1 MRKFLFILFLLT
13 QALFLSGQSQN
24 YLRVKVFARTTEHYN
39 ALMLNG
45 LALERTE
52 LKPGNYFITELS
64 EQDFAKIK
72 ELGIETE
79 ILVDDLESYYVNRN
93 KGFNVEEMNLE
104 MRNANRNI
112 DGVVTPVNFTLGT
125 LGGYHSYSEILAE
138 LDKMRNLFPNLIS
151 AKDIINPSLTTIE
164 GRYIHWVRI
173 SNNPD
178 VDQDKPKVLYNALTH
193 AREPAGM
200 QQMLF
205 QMWYLLEN
213 YNTNPEI
220 KALVDNLEI
229 YFIPCVNPDGY
240 VHNEILNPEGGGMW
254 RKNRRNNGDGSMG
267 VDVNRNFGYMWGY
280 DNNGSSPTG
289 TAESYRGTAPFS
301 EPETQ
306 NIKYFCES
314 RQFKLA
320 LNNHTYSDILIYP
333 WGYENILTP
342 DSTVFVEYAKRMT
355 KQNGYEY
362 GTCYQTLL
370 YLSNG
375 GSDDWF
381 YGEQTTKNKILSF
394 TPEAG
399 SAADGFWPAMNRI
412 EAICAGHT
420 EMNLYIMR
428 FALPYSEITD
438 LSDLIIDSHTY
449 DFTFN
454 LKSLGWV
461 ENADFS
467 VSIKPVSSNILSVGD
482 SLMFNNMNVLD
493 EDSGSIQLVLKA
505 NTVPGSKVVFA
516 VLVNNGVYVQTDTI
530 TKFYG
535 ELIAEIDDNCETMD
549 NWISETWN
557 TTTLSYHSPTKS
569 IADSPNGNYS
579 ANSTTTINYKN
590 PIDLSNSTYANIEFW
605 AKWTIEKNFDYVQF
619 QVSENN
625 EQWIPLEGLYTHSG
639 SDDQDPGKPVY
650 DGSSDW
656 VKENISLEEYLGKT
670 IYLRF
675 ILVSDEIV
683 NLDGFYFDDFKLVKV
698 DYQLE
703 PTMNLPERFEFEQ
716 ATSLHVDFTEYIAT
730 LNFDNLN
737 LSWEGN
743 SNIEVSKTDWIV
755 TFQGVNDTWLGE
767 ENITFILD
775 YGSGQI
781 QSSTIVEIK
790 EPVGIEQSLSNE
802 FFAYYQRDYNRLVV
816 SLTPECIGQTVEI
829 YSIRG
834 EKLYSKTISSETSYI
849 DVANFS
855 NGIYFVKTTNG
866 IALKVLIY

>member
-1 MRKFLFILFLLT
+1 MRKNLFILFLLT
-13 QALFLSGQSQN
+13 QTLFLSGQSQK
-24 YLRVKVFARTTEHYN
+24 YLRVKVFAKTTEHYN

-45 LALERTE
+45 LAFESAKS
-52 LKPGNYFITELS
+52 KPGNYFITELS

-72 ELGIETE
+72 EIGIETE

-112 DGVVTPVNFTLGT
+112 GGVVTPVNFTLGT

-151 AKDIINPSLTTIE
+151 AKNIVNPSLTTIE
-164 GRYIHWVRI
+164 GRPIHWVRI

-240 VHNEILNPEGGGMW
+240 VYNEINNPNGGGMW
-254 RKNRRNNGDGSMG
+254 RKNRRNNGDGSIG
-267 VDVNRNFGYMWGY
+267 VDLNRNFGYMWGY
-280 DNNGSSPTG
+280 DNLGSSPTG
-289 TAESYRGTAPFS
+289 TSETYRGTAPFS

-314 RQFKLA
+314 RQFQLA

-342 DSTVFVEYAKRMT
+342 DSTVFIEYAKRMT
-355 KQNGYEY
+355 KQNGYIY
-362 GTCYQTLL
+362 GTCYQTLF
-370 YLSNG
+370 YLTNG
-375 GSDDWF
+375 DSDDWF
-381 YGEQTTKNKILSF
+381 YGEQTTKNKVLAF

-399 SAADGFWPAMNRI
+399 NPIDGFWPAMDKI
-412 EAICAGHT
+412 EALCAGHT

-438 LSDLIIDSHTY
+438 ISDLIIDSHTY

-461 ENADFS
+461 ENANFS
-467 VSIKPVSSNILSVGD
+467 VSITPVSSNILSVGD
-482 SLMFNNMNVLD
+482 SLMFSNMNVLD
-493 EDSGSIQLVLKA
+493 EESGSIQLSLKG
-505 NTVPGSKVVFA
+505 NTTMGSRVVFA
-516 VLVNNGVYVQTDTI
+516 VHVNNGVYVQTDTI

-535 ELIAEIDDNCETMD
+535 ELIAVVDDNCETMD

-557 TTTLSYHSPTKS
+557 TTILSYHSPTKS
-569 IADSPNGNYS
+569 ITDSPNGNYPTN
-579 ANSTTTINYKN
+579 AMTTINYKN
-590 PIDLSNSTYANIEFW
+590 PIDLGNSSYANIEFW
-605 AKWTIEKNFDYVQF
+605 AKWTIEKNFDYVQL

-625 EQWIPLEGLYTHSG
+625 EQWVPLEGLYTHSG
-639 SDDQDPGKPVY
+639 TEDQDPGKPVY

-656 VKENISLEEYLGKT
+656 VKEYISLEEYLGKT

-675 ILVSDEIV
+675 ILVSDDLV
-683 NLDGFYFDDFKLVKV
+683 SLDGFYFDDFKLMKM

-743 SNIEVSKTDWIV
+743 SNIEVSKTDWII
-755 TFQGVNDTWLGE
+755 TFKGANDTWLGE

-790 EPVGIEQSLSNE
+790 EPVGIEQSLSNG
-802 FFAYYQRDYNRLVV
+802 FFAFYQRDYNRLVV
-816 SLTPECIGQTVEI
+816 SLNPECIGQTVEI

-855 NGIYFVKTTNG
+855 NGVYFVKTTNG

>member
-1 MRKFLFILFLLT
+1 MRKFLCILLLLT
-13 QALFLSGQSQN
+13 QALFLSGQSQK
-24 YLRVKVFARTTEHYN
+24 YLRVKVFAKTTEHYN

-45 LALERTE
+45 LTLESTE

-72 ELGIETE
+72 EIGIETE
-79 ILVDDLESYYVNRN
+79 VLVDDLESYYVNRN
-93 KGFNVEEMNLE
+93 KGFNVDEMNLE

-151 AKDIINPSLTTIE
+151 AKNIVSPLLPTIE
-164 GRYIHWVRI
+164 GRPIHWVRI

-240 VHNEILNPEGGGMW
+240 VYNEINNPNGGGMW
-254 RKNRRNNGDGSMG
+254 RKNRRNNGGSMG
-267 VDVNRNFGYMWGY
+267 VDLNRNFGYMWGY
-280 DNNGSSPTG
+280 DNYGSSPNG
-289 TAESYRGTAPFS
+289 SAETYRGTAPFS

-342 DSTVFVEYAKRMT
+342 DSSVFVEYAKRMT

-362 GTCYQTLL
+362 GTCYQTLS

-399 SAADGFWPAMNRI
+399 SPADGFWPAMNKI

-428 FALPYSEITD
+428 FALAYAEIID
-438 LSDLIIDSHTY
+438 LSDLTIDSHIY

-461 ENADFS
+461 ESANFS
-467 VSIKPVSSNILSVGD
+467 VSITPVSNNILSVGD
-482 SLMFNNMNVLD
+482 SLTFSNMSILD
-493 EDSGSIQLVLKA
+493 EDSGSIQLSLKENIA
-505 NTVPGSKVVFA
+505 QGSRVVFA
-516 VLVNNGVYVQTDTI
+516 VHVNNGLYVKTDTI
-530 TKFYG
+530 TKLYG
-535 ELIAEIDDNCETMD
+535 ETIVEIDDNCETMD
-549 NWISETWN
+549 NWVSTSWN
-557 TTTLSYHSPTKS
+557 TTTSSYHSPTKS
-569 IADSPNGNYS
+569 ITDSPNGNYPS
-579 ANSTTTINYKN
+579 NTTTTINYKN
-590 PIDLSNSTYANIEFW
+590 SVDLSNAAYAGVEFW
-605 AKWTIEKNFDYVQF
+605 AKWQIERKYDYAQF

-625 EQWIPLEGLYTHSG
+625 AQWIPLEGLYTHSG
-639 SDDQDPGKPVY
+639 TNNQDLGKPVY
-650 DGSSDW
+650 DGENGW
-656 VKENISLEEYLGKT
+656 VKENVSLEEYLGKI
-670 IYLRF
+670 IYIRF
-675 ILVSDEIV
+675 ILDSDGSV
-683 NLDGFYFDDFKLVKV
+683 NHDGFYFDDFKLIKV
-698 DYQLE
+698 DYQYE
-703 PTMNLPERFEFEQ
+703 PIMNLPERFEFEQ
-716 ATSLHVDFTEYIAT
+716 ATLLHVDFTEYITAI
-730 LNFDNLN
+730 NFDNLN

-743 SNIEVSKTDWIV
+743 SNIEVFKTGWII
-755 TFQGVNDTWLGE
+755 TFQGANDLWHGE

-775 YGSGQI
+775 YGLGQI

-790 EPVGIEQSLSNE
+790 EPVGIEQSLSNG
-802 FFAYYQRDYNRLVV
+802 FFAFYQRDYNRLVV

-834 EKLYSKTISSETSYI
+834 ERLYSKTISSETSYI

-855 NGIYFVKTTNG
+855 NGVYFVKTTNG

>member
-1 MRKFLFILFLLT
+1 MKKYLCILLLLT
-13 QALFLSGQSQN
+13 QTMFLSGQSQK

-72 ELGIETE
+72 DLGIETE

-125 LGGYHSYSEILAE
+125 LGGYHTYSEILAE

-213 YNTNPEI
+213 YDTNQEI

-240 VHNEILNPEGGGMW
+240 VYNEINNPEGGGLW

-399 SAADGFWPAMNRI
+399 SAADGFWPAMDKI
-412 EAICAGHT
+412 EALCAGHT

-438 LSDLIIDSHTY
+438 LSDLTIDSHAY

-461 ENADFS
+461 ENANFS

-482 SLMFNNMNVLD
+482 SLMFHNMNVLD
-493 EDSGSIQLVLKA
+493 EESGSIQLNLKF

-605 AKWTIEKNFDYVQF
+605 AKWTIEKNFDYVQL

-639 SDDQDPGKPVY
+639 SEDQDPGKPVY

-675 ILVSDEIV
+675 ILVSDNLV
-683 NLDGFYFDDFKLVKV
+683 SLDGFYFDDFKLMKM

-743 SNIEVSKTDWIV
+743 SNIEVSKTDWII

-802 FFAYYQRDYNRLVV
+802 IFAYYQRDYNRLVV
-816 SLTPECIGQTVEI
+816 TLTPECIGQTVEI

-834 EKLYSKTISSETSYI
+834 EKLYSKTVSSETSYI